1 MSIAPFKDVD
11 ISNINLS
18 KPDKLDNCYICNI
31 KHNDNLLYIQTPT
44 VSIDEI
50 TNEYM
55 ILNINE
61 QFKEFINNLELNN
74 IKYTYNNC
82 EDWFKKDIPYDAI
95 EHMYENIDVD
105 DNKLKV
111 EFPYIKDKLQCRIFN
126 NDRNNIDISDL
137 SIDNNIV
144 LILHFRGLKIL
155 KENFHL
161 DFYINQIKLIDNQ
174 YKILNEYSIID
185 DEEELND
192 SNIDEI
198 IFDDEIKNAIEQE
211 KLEKQKIKK
220 EKELKQKMKELEN
233 ELNNL

>member
-1 MSIAPFKDVD
+1 MSIVSFKDVD

-31 KHNDNLLYIQTPT
+31 KHDGNLLYVQTPT

-55 ILNINE
+55 ILNINDK
-61 QFKEFINNLELNN
+61 FKEFISDLELNN

-82 EDWFKKDIPYDAI
+82 EEWFRKDIPYDAI
-95 EHMYENIDVD
+95 EHMYENIDID

-111 EFPYIKDKLQCRIFN
+111 DFPYIKEKLQCRIFN
-126 NDRNNIDISDL
+126 NDRKNIGISDL
-137 SIDNNIV
+137 SVDNNIV

-185 DEEELND
+185 DEEELTE
-192 SNIDEI
+192 SNIDEN

-211 KLEKQKIKK
+211 KLEKKKK

>member
-31 KHNDNLLYIQTPT
+31 KYNDNLLYIQTPT

-137 SIDNNIV
+137 SVDNKIV

>member
-137 SIDNNIV
+137 SVDNKIV

-211 KLEKQKIKK
+211 KLEKKKIKK

>member
-1 MSIAPFKDVD
+1 MSIVSFKDVD

-82 EDWFKKDIPYDAI
+82 EEWFKKDIPYDAI

-111 EFPYIKDKLQCRIFN
+111 EFPFIKDKLQCRIFN

-137 SIDNNIV
+137 SVDNKIV

-185 DEEELND
+185 DEDELND

-211 KLEKQKIKK
+211 KLEKQKRKK